1 MLDELLEGGLARASI
16 TQVYGPPASG
26 KTTLAMSSAVS
37 VANDGGEAL
46 YIDTEGLSLERL
58 EQIVAAVDPDPELP
72 DVLDRIKVSRA
83 HDFDEQAARI
93 REAATMADGVDLIV
107 LDSATGL
114 YRVEQGE
121 ETDEGQA
128 LDRLGDQLAFLLSL
142 ARRYTL
148 SVLITNQV
156 FTDPDEEAIRPLGGE
171 TLAHW
176 SETILRLDRF
186 RGGRRRVTLQE
197 FNGEPADESIMV
209 ELTDAGLTG
218 LDLGDGPTP

>member
-1 MLDELLEGGLARASI
+1 MLDGLLAGGLARASI
-16 TQVYGPPASG
+16 TQAYGPPASG
-26 KTTLAMSSAVS
+26 KTTLAMSSAIS
-37 VANDGGEAL
+37 VAYDGGEAL

-58 EQIVAAVDPDPELP
+58 EQIAAAVVPEPELP

-156 FTDPDEEAIRPLGGE
+156 FTDPDEEVIRPLGGE

-197 FNGEPADESIMV
+197 LNGEPADESIMV

>member
-58 EQIVAAVDPDPELP
+58 EQIVAAVDPDPELS